1 MMDQSRLGQL
11 FELFHKYGPIPRRL
25 FDLLRQ
31 PIGDN
36 PMNSYEVRLSEKV
49 VELLRRLP
57 TSSTQFVD
65 DDPHAIFTINS
76 TLGDSARLKYI
87 STRKS
92 HSVATPYIGRII
104 GSASDDESKRG
115 ARTLYN
121 WMLGQPQT
129 RTSAGWVFEGRVHA
143 ALKAGGQFP
152 LQRLSGDVSLP
163 SIRIDSGDTFTTLDN
178 LASHLCA
185 TPRSPKVSDAV
196 VGIYQHPARGNLAP
210 IGSMVVVS
218 LRNIGLQPVLFQIA
232 IAAQHSVKASALEE
246 IVATFPAQLTVEPV
260 LVFVVP
266 PSQSPYAAH
275 EMNPKD
281 HKYSKWSQFSMCMDD
296 DRLWGSTVSGPLYL
310 LRHSKKYLASALLR

>member
-11 FELFHKYGPIPRRL
+11 FELFHKYGPIPRLL

-31 PIGDN
+31 PIEDN
-36 PMNSYEVRLSEKV
+36 TINSYEARLSEKV

-65 DDPHAIFTINS
+65 DDPHAIITINP

-104 GSASDDESKRG
+104 GAASDEESKRG

-143 ALKAGGQFP
+143 ALKAGGRFG
-152 LQRLSGDVSLP
+152 LHRLHGNTNLARI
-163 SIRIDSGDTFTTLDN
+163 SIESGDTFTTLDN
-178 LASHLCA
+178 LASHL
-185 TPRSPKVSDAV
+185 RSALNSPQVSNAV
-196 VGIYQHPARGNLAP
+196 VGVYQHPARANLAS
-210 IGSMVVVS
+210 IDSMVVVDI
-218 LRNIGLQPVLFQIA
+218 RKKGLQPVFFQIT
-232 IAAQHSVKASALEE
+232 IAPRHPVKASGLEQ
-246 IVATFPAQLTVEPV
+246 IVAAFPAQLTVDPV

-266 PSQSPYAAH
+266 LSQSPYAAQD
-275 EMNPKD
+275 MDPKD
-281 HKYSKWSQFSMCMDD
+281 HKYSKWSQFSMCIDD
-296 DRLWGSTVSGPLYL
+296 DLLWGK
-310 LRHSKKYLASALLR
+310 R